1 MQQATQTP
9 ASPPDYTGFLSHHL
23 QLQQFPIA
31 SYRIG
36 DEQVWIKRAG
46 AHHSQWPLRAL
57 GAVATVLGL
66 QALRPVPNRGGQHA
80 IATEVRRMHEL
91 AARGLRVPQVLAA
104 APDGF
109 MMRHL
114 GLPGVEAPSLGN
126 AMEAALPAGPQA
138 VLALWCQGVEAIAH
152 VHAQQQCLSQAFAR
166 NMVLCPDGGL
176 AYVDFEDDP
185 QAALPQPVCQVRD
198 MLCYAHSTAIYLRQT
213 GALDEA
219 RGIWQQ
225 WLRSP
230 HQLPATRETLA
241 TTVRRLG
248 WLRHLPQDRRWGRDA
263 QRLRA
268 AYDLL
273 TPGPA
278 SPGEA

>member
-1 MQQATQTP
+1 MPTSAD
-9 ASPPDYTGFLSHHL
+9 AHAALPDYAAFLAR
-23 QLQQFPIA
+23 QLGQQQFPIA
-31 SYRIG
+31 SYRLG

-46 AHHSQWPLRAL
+46 APLSQWPLRAL
-57 GAVATVLGL
+57 GAVAALLGL

-80 IATEVRRMHEL
+80 IATEVRRMREL

-104 APDGF
+104 APGGF

-114 GLPGVEAPSLGN
+114 GVPGVEAPSLGN
-126 AMEAALPAGPQA
+126 AMEAAVPAGPQA
-138 VLALWCQGVEAIAH
+138 VLALWRQGVDAIAH

-166 NMVLCPDGGL
+166 NMVLCPDGAL

-198 MLCYAHSTAIYLRQT
+198 MLCYAHSTAIYLRQS

-219 RGIWQQ
+219 RAVWQQ
-225 WLRSP
+225 WLSSP
-230 HQLPATRETLA
+230 QQSPATRETLA
-241 TTVRRLG
+241 TTVRRLR

-263 QRLRA
+263 QRVRA

-273 TPGPA
+273 AP
-278 SPGEA
+278 

>member
-1 MQQATQTP
+1 MEQAKQAP
-9 ASPPDYTGFLSHHL
+9 ASPPDYAQFLAHHL

-36 DEQVWIKRAG
+36 GEQVWIKRAG
-46 AHHSQWPLRAL
+46 ATHSQWPLRAL

-66 QALRPVPNRGGQHA
+66 QALRPVPNRGGRQA
-80 IATEVRRMHEL
+80 IATEVRRMREL
-91 AARGLRVPQVLAA
+91 AAHGLRVPQVLAA

-114 GLPGVEAPSLGN
+114 GLAGREAPSLAN
-126 AMEAALPAGPQA
+126 AMQAALPAGPQA
-138 VLALWCQGVEAIAH
+138 VLDLWRQGVEAIAH

-166 NMVLCPDGGL
+166 NMVLCPDGAL

-185 QAALPQPVCQVRD
+185 QAALPLAVCHVRD
-198 MLCYAHSTAIYLRQT
+198 MLCYAHSTAIYLSQS
-213 GALDEA
+213 GALQEA
-219 RGIWQQ
+219 RDVWQQ
-225 WLRSP
+225 WLASP
-230 HQLPATRETLA
+230 HQLPAARETLA
-241 TTVRRLG
+241 TTVRRLN

-273 TPGPA
+273 TPEPVPA
-278 SPGEA
+278 TGA